1 MKIVVTFNTG
11 EQATIYGT
19 TPLDFAL
26 AIAEAYNQG
35 ELEFQTKDSV
45 EDAVREYNAKKVIS

>member
-1 MKIVVTFNTG
+1 MKITINFNNG
-11 EQATIYGT
+11 EIATIYGT

-26 AIAEAYNQG
+26 AIAAAYNEG

>member
-1 MKIVVTFNTG
+1 MKIVVTFNNG

-26 AIAEAYNQG
+26 AIAAAYNEG
-35 ELEFQTKDSV
+35 ELDFQTKDSV